1 MDRKLLEQLFYD
13 GIMPRER
20 CCPHKKEY
28 QDTMQLCDTV
38 EQELVSHL
46 SPELSQ
52 MFHDYKD
59 YACRLATMENGEH
72 FTQGLAL
79 GIRIVAEAFTLED
92 NKTE

>member
-20 CCPHKKEY
+20 CCPHKQEY
-28 QDTMQLCDTV
+28 HDTMQLCDTV

-59 YACRLATMENGEH
+59 YAGKLTTMENGEH
-72 FTQGLAL
+72 FIQGVAL
-79 GIRIVAEAFTLED
+79 GIRIVAEAFTLDD